1 MEYVDNEMIVT
12 ETPVVTNFY
21 LADGE
26 KQGIGTAQS
35 HTRYE
40 ILIQTLG
47 ERGAMTETEVRDAL
61 DSVSKDNFGEFERI
75 PQGGIRSRGSSETN
89 SEWSIVMNQ
98 ETKELIYYHR
108 ENYEMAYI
116 ISVE

>member
-1 MEYVDNEMIVT
+1 MKRKPDADGRSVAVEYVDNEMIVT

-61 DSVSKDNFGEFERI
+61 DSVSK
-75 PQGGIRSRGSSETN
+75 
-89 SEWSIVMNQ
+89 
-98 ETKELIYYHR
+98 
-108 ENYEMAYI
+108 
-116 ISVE
+116 

>member
-40 ILIQTLG
+40 ILTQTLE

-61 DSVSKDNFGEFERI
+61 DSVSKDNLASLNA
-75 PQGGIRSRGSSETN
+75 SRRVGC
-89 SEWSIVMNQ
+89 
-98 ETKELIYYHR
+98 K
-108 ENYEMAYI
+108 I
-116 ISVE
+116 IQISQP

>member
-1 MEYVDNEMIVT
+1 MKRKPDADGRSVAVEYVDNEMIVT

-61 DSVSKDNFGEFERI
+61 EIGRAHV
-75 PQGGIRSRGSSETN
+75 
-89 SEWSIVMNQ
+89 
-98 ETKELIYYHR
+98 
-108 ENYEMAYI
+108 
-116 ISVE
+116 